1 MLGAHTGITG
11 WAQVHGRKNVEWNER
26 IKMNVWYV
34 DHMSLLLDLKIL
46 MMTVFKV
53 ISNVDNKNTNETVMK
68 I

>member
-1 MLGAHTGITG
+1 MFEVRPGITG

>member
-1 MLGAHTGITG
+1 MRPGITG